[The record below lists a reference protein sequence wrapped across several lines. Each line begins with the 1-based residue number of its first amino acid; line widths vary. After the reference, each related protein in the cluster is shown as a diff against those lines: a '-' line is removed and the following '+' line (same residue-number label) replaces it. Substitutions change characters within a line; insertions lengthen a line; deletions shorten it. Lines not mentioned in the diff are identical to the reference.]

1 MNSLNKILFV
11 GLSAPTNIGAN
22 GGAQIYILHLAEQL
36 VKMGLEITIVG
47 LNETRNGILYPN
59 KEEINDVKVLRLGK
73 GKLKVFQL
81 RKWVKINQHDF
92 DLVVENMMQFPL
104 LLPLVLKK
112 TSKYYIIK
120 HHFLG
125 KDSFKILGYIK
136 GLINIFNEKI
146 IIPLHYK
153 PFIVPSEFTANF
165 LKQNSFVF
173 NSKEILVNPP
183 GIEVINQKI
192 NRTIHP
198 TILYIGTLNTNR
210 KKVDHLIE
218 AFKIISN
225 KIPNT
230 ELIICG
236 DGPSKSYLEELAMGY
251 NVDFKG
257 YVSLEEKMKLYAST
271 WIFASPSLMEGFGI
285 TWIEAGYFKLPVVVY
300 DIGIDTV
307 NSACATLIELNSV
320 SGLTDKIYELLTNKD
335 LRCTMGEK
343 GYLNAKKF
351 SWENNANRFVNYI
364 RE

>member
-1 MNSLNKILFV
+1 MKSHNKILFV

-36 VKMGLEITIVG
+36 VKKGFEITIVG
-47 LNETRNGILYPN
+47 LNETRNGVIYPN
-59 KEEINDVKVLRLGK
+59 NEKINDVKVLRLGK
-73 GKLKVFQL
+73 GKLKVLQL

-92 DLVVENMMQFPL
+92 NVVVENMMQFPL
-104 LLPLVLKK
+104 ILPLVLKK
-112 TSKYYIIK
+112 SSKYYIIK

-136 GLINIFNEKI
+136 GLINVINEKI

-153 PFIVPSEFTANF
+153 PFIVPSEFTASF

-192 NRTIHP
+192 NRTVHP
-198 TILYIGTLNTNR
+198 TILYAGTLNINR
-210 KKVDHLIE
+210 KKVNHLIE
-218 AFKIISN
+218 AFKTISQ
-225 KIPNT
+225 KIPKA

-236 DGPSKSYLEELAMGY
+236 DGPSKSYLKQLSNGY

-307 NSACATLIELNSV
+307 DSSCAALVELNNI

-335 LRCTMGEK
+335 LRCKMGEE

-351 SWENNANRFVNYI
+351 SWENNAKRFVSYTI
-364 RE
+364 E

>member
-1 MNSLNKILFV
+1 MKSLNKILFV
-11 GLSAPTNIGAN
+11 SLSAPTNIGAN
-22 GGAQIYILHLAEQL
+22 GGAQIYILHLAQQL

-59 KEEINDVKVLRLGK
+59 KEEINGIKVLRLGK
-73 GKLKVFQL
+73 GKLKIFQL

-92 DLVVENMMQFPL
+92 DVVVENMMQFPL

-112 TSKYYIIK
+112 STKYYIIK
-120 HHFLG
+120 HHFLD
-125 KDSFKILGYIK
+125 KDSFKILGYVK
-136 GLINIFNEKI
+136 GLINVINEKI
-146 IIPLHYK
+146 IIPLHIK
-153 PFIVPSEFTANF
+153 PFIVPSKFTASF
-165 LKQNSFVF
+165 LKQNSFVSD
-173 NSKEILVNPP
+173 SKEILINPP

-192 NRTIHP
+192 NRTEHP
-198 TILYIGTLNTNR
+198 SILYTGTLNINR

-218 AFKIISN
+218 AFKTISH
-225 KIPNT
+225 KIPNV

-236 DGPSKSYLEELAMGY
+236 DGPSKTYLEELAMGY

-257 YVSLEEKMKLYAST
+257 YVSLEEKMKLYASS
-271 WIFASPSLMEGFGI
+271 WVFASPSLMEGFGI

-307 NSACATLIELNSV
+307 DSSCAALVELNSI

-335 LRCTMGEK
+335 LRCKMGEE

-351 SWENNANRFVNYI
+351 SWENNAKRFVSYTI
-364 RE
+364 E